1 MGLTEKQYKHILSK
15 LLEQSEAEPVKAEPE
30 AGTSS
35 TQAGG
40 TGYPEVG
47 KWESGVTRG
56 PANQVGVTKWSDV
69 VGSKLVRSKANQ
81 LKEQN
86 NGDWGYGFT
95 PLSPIAA
102 KQMRE
107 KTDPSHGELQIL
119 SLIGLI
125 PHPVTMLASAVIM
138 GIDAHKYETEGDQ
151 KTANLMYI
159 FAAMGAYS
167 GVLRIPWLR
176 NWGAKAMAQIAEKIS
191 KGVKLLPAESEI
203 VKKIIQNKDMIVQQ
217 LNRLKQSKVVQKTGQ
232 VASKVGDKYKN
243 SGFSN
248 SGVGKVTNALAPA
261 VLTYGGIKTANDL
274 IYDLHNQDKIDQ
286 ESKKEEEMFRK
297 KDEYDRM
304 DSLRTIQ
311 NTKQQLRKK

>member
-15 LLEQSEAEPVKAEPE
+15 LSEQSEAEPVKAEPE

-56 PANQVGVTKWSDV
+56 PANQVGVTKWADV
-69 VGSKLVRSKANQ
+69 VGSKLTRSKANQ

-107 KTDPSHGELQIL
+107 KTDPTHEELMIL

-125 PHPVTMLASAVIM
+125 PHPVTLLAGAAAMVW
-138 GIDAHKYETEGDQ
+138 DAKKYEEEGDQ

-176 NWGAKAMAQIAEKIS
+176 NWGAKAMSQIAEKVS

-203 VKKIIQNKDMIVQQ
+203 VKKIVQNKDMIVQQ
-217 LNRLKQSKVVQKTGQ
+217 LNKLKQSKVAQKTGE
-232 VASKVGDKYKN
+232 VATKVADKYKN
-243 SGFSN
+243 SKFSN
-248 SGVGKVTNALAPA
+248 SGVGKVTNALAKPVA
-261 VLTYGGIKTANDL
+261 TFGAIKGANSYLYDKYAEYTGGKREDIIINNLAKG
-274 IYDLHNQDKIDQ
+274 
-286 ESKKEEEMFRK
+286 RK
-297 KDEYDRM
+297 K
-304 DSLRTIQ
+304 
-311 NTKQQLRKK
+311 